1 MATSN
6 ERLQMLM
13 AAHYEFVRAAD
24 LPEGTRPYGV
34 QTRLDTIEKQIMEE
48 LEKIQNPLQTYTSP
62 EPTTKGYPASGDDDI
77 PF

>member
-13 AAHYEFVRAAD
+13 AAHYEFVKAAD
-24 LPEGTRPYGV
+24 LPEGARPYGV

-48 LEKIQNPLQTYTSP
+48 LDNSKTPT
-62 EPTTKGYPASGDDDI
+62 EPPPTQPKTDDDDI